1 MIELKV
7 QCDCGQKFKFD
18 VEPVNNLMPY
28 AVNCPVCG
36 ADGTGKA
43 NGVLQSRA
51 APPPV
56 AAATAPA
63 SLRIAAAAPPV
74 ATMAPP
80 LPAMAARTVA
90 RPALGSARAP
100 GKDSSGS
107 SNLGMGLLGAF
118 LGAAIGA
125 GLMYGFFI
133 LTDFRFPL
141 MGTGVGALTGVG
153 ARIFFRGTDSA
164 LGAIS
169 GGVAAVAVVGTLYF
183 MYGEFPIMSIISVIV
198 SISIAY
204 KIAA

>member
-1 MIELKV
+1 
-7 QCDCGQKFKFD
+7 DCGQKFKFD

-43 NGVLQSRA
+43 NGVLQSRV

-56 AAATAPA
+56 AAAAAPA
-63 SLRIAAAAPPV
+63 SLRIAAGVPPV
-74 ATMAPP
+74 ATVAPP
-80 LPAMAARTVA
+80 LPAMATTAVA
-90 RPALGSARAP
+90 RPALGSARVPA
-100 GKDSSGS
+100 KDSSGS

-141 MGTGVGALTGVG
+141 MGTGVGALTGLG
-153 ARIFFRGTDSA
+153 ARMFFRGTD
-164 LGAIS
+164 
-169 GGVAAVAVVGTLYF
+169 
-183 MYGEFPIMSIISVIV
+183 
-198 SISIAY
+198 
-204 KIAA
+204 